1 LLHFWTVRRHKSHTF
16 HCQLA
21 NFQPITIIRTPL
33 LLGFGAQVNTSLHTH
48 SSSIHSYP
56 ASHPPCLLC
65 KLFWISGSG
74 VLYHIYA
81 YTSEFPVFPPSV
93 LKSKKI
99 AKNCHFAGTKSK
111 FPTWN
116 KLTTTVVLVSIDM
129 CPWAM
134 PGG

>member
-1 LLHFWTVRRHKSHTF
+1 LLIS
-16 HCQLA
+16 
-21 NFQPITIIRTPL
+21 PITIIRTPL
-33 LLGFGAQVNTSLHTH
+33 LLGFGAQVNTLLHTH

-111 FPTWN
+111 FPT
-116 KLTTTVVLVSIDM
+116 
-129 CPWAM
+129 
-134 PGG
+134 